1 MLTLNKIAE
10 NLNILGHFCGRRD
23 VAALTQEN
31 LSAFCGR
38 KQADA
43 MVLFGGSILCGIDVL
58 AEAIRSQAARQYII
72 AGGAGH
78 TTATLQEKA
87 RSLFPGCK
95 ATGETEAELFA
106 ALLQHRH
113 GLQADFLE
121 THSTNCGNNITN
133 LLALLSQNH
142 IPADNLI
149 LTQDATMQ
157 QRMDA
162 VLRKYKPDCC
172 IVNFASYEAHVVVKK
187 DALCFQQDIFGMWS
201 MDRYITLLMGELPR
215 LQDTPSGYGPQGKNY
230 LAHVA
235 IPASVSRAFHELQD
249 IYADK
254 IRKADARFATPA
266 VQKKK

>member
-133 LLALLSQNH
+133 LLTLLKENH
-142 IPADNLI
+142 IPADCLI

-172 IVNFASYEAHVVVKK
+172 IVNFASYEAPVSVKN
-187 DALCFQQDIFGMWS
+187 DVLCFQQDILGMWS
-201 MDRYITLLMGELPR
+201 MERYITLLMGEIPR

-230 LAHVA
+230 LAHVEL
-235 IPASVSRAFHELQD
+235 PAEVLTAFHALQNV
-249 IYADK
+249 YPHL
-254 IRKADARFATPA
+254 IRKADARFA
-266 VQKKK
+266 